1 MPLGTI
7 DRSPPPF
14 FRQGASALTRLI
26 FFAALAVVLMVGDA
40 RYGWV
45 QPLRAVVATALFPLQ
60 RAAQSP
66 TQAWDSLSDYAQG
79 LSQAVQS
86 QRQAHSQLLAQSQ
99 QVSQL
104 AVLKQ
109 ENERLRALLSL
120 QPVLGV
126 PSRAAQVLYEAADP
140 YSRKVFIDL
149 GAHSGVVAGSP
160 VVNEAG
166 VLGQVTRVYPLMA
179 EVTLVV
185 DRHFTIPVLNA
196 RTRARSAAWGGAAH
210 PGMELRFV
218 ATNADVQVGD
228 ELMTSGI
235 DAVYPAGLK
244 VAQVVSVERQVES
257 GFARILLKPAALPD
271 GVRQVLVLDPVGAK
285 LPPPPAAAGGAASA
299 PSAKAS
305 RSARAAAP
313 SASAAQVLR

>member
-26 FFAALAVVLMVGDA
+26 FFSALALALMVGDA

-45 QPLRAVVATALFPLQ
+45 DPVRAVLATALFPLQ

-66 TQAWDSLSDYAQG
+66 VQAWQSLLDYAQG
-79 LSQAVQS
+79 LQQALQS
-86 QRQAHSQLLAQSQ
+86 EQQTRSQLLSQSQ
-99 QVSQL
+99 QLTQL
-104 AVLKQ
+104 EVLKQ
-109 ENERLRALLSL
+109 ENERLRALLAL
-120 QPVLGV
+120 QPTLGV
-126 PSRAAQVLYEAADP
+126 SARAAQVLYEAADP
-140 YSRKVFIDL
+140 YSRKVFIDR
-149 GAHSGVVAGSP
+149 GAQSGVAAGSP

-166 VLGQVTRVYPLMA
+166 VLGQVTRVYPLMS

-185 DRHFTIPVLNA
+185 DQHFTIPVLNA
-196 RTRARSAAWGGAAH
+196 RTRARSAAWGGAPH

-228 ELMTSGI
+228 VLMTSGI
-235 DAVYPAGLK
+235 DAVYPPGMK
-244 VAQVVSVERQVES
+244 VAQVVSIDRQVES
-257 GFARILLKPAALPD
+257 GFARILLQPAAVPD
-271 GVRQVLVLDPVGAK
+271 GVRHVLVLDPLGAA
-285 LPPPPAAAGGAASA
+285 LPAPPAPAPAPPAGAA
-299 PSAKAS
+299 

-313 SASAAQVLR
+313 GASAAQESR

>member
-26 FFAALAVVLMVGDA
+26 FFSALALALMVGDA

-45 QPLRAVVATALFPLQ
+45 DPVRAVLATALFPLQ

-66 TQAWDSLSDYAQG
+66 VQAWQSLLDYAQG
-79 LSQAVQS
+79 LQQALQS
-86 QRQAHSQLLAQSQ
+86 EQQTRSQLLSQSQ
-99 QVSQL
+99 QLTQL
-104 AVLKQ
+104 EVLKQ
-109 ENERLRALLSL
+109 ENERLRALLAL
-120 QPVLGV
+120 QPTLGV
-126 PSRAAQVLYEAADP
+126 SARAAQVLYEAADP
-140 YSRKVFIDL
+140 YSRKVFIDR
-149 GAHSGVVAGSP
+149 GAQSGVAAGSP

-166 VLGQVTRVYPLMA
+166 VLGQVTRVYPLMS

-185 DRHFTIPVLNA
+185 DQHFTIPVLNA
-196 RTRARSAAWGGAAH
+196 RTRARSAAWGGAPH

-228 ELMTSGI
+228 VLMTSGI
-235 DAVYPAGLK
+235 DAVYPPGMK
-244 VAQVVSVERQVES
+244 VAQVVSIDRQVES
-257 GFARILLKPAALPD
+257 GFARILLQPAAVPD
-271 GVRQVLVLDPVGAK
+271 GVRHVLVLDPLGAA
-285 LPPPPAAAGGAASA
+285 LPAPPAPAPAPPAGAA
-299 PSAKAS
+299 

-313 SASAAQVLR
+313 GASAAQVSR